1 MDMVNPGH
9 NLGPLLKTIFCA
21 CVFHLKTT
29 LNSKG
34 QMDANGIR
42 DLLSFAKN
50 ICGSN
55 LMIKSQCP

>member
-9 NLGPLLKTIFCA
+9 NSGLLKA
-21 CVFHLKTT
+21 CFLCVSFKTSTKLK
-29 LNSKG
+29 G
-34 QMDANGIR
+34 ARGIR